1 MIELPDTRDVDLK
14 ICWVIA
20 LEPEAKPLIDLF
32 DLHLL
37 SNNLNFPVYINLKSG
52 HALVISGIGSSKAAA
67 AATYLKM
74 LFNVQR
80 YVGWINIGIAGF
92 CEEPI
97 GQLFQA
103 IKVHDTAR
111 KTSYFPGFRLS
122 KIVKCQT
129 LHTVAQPE
137 TKYSEAVLFDMEASG
152 FCELASMFSCNE
164 LVFVLKIVS
173 DTPKS
178 PVSTVS
184 REAITQL
191 IYQNKNKLR
200 EIISRIEK
208 LVNDEK
214 KRLHVPEEVYQY
226 FERYHFTQSNRYR
239 FLQAYKKWKSA
250 FPDGKLARTLA
261 AGNSASELI
270 SNLER
275 ELFLAVKDWKLK

>member
-1 MIELPDTRDVDLK
+1 MIELPDIRDVDLK

-32 DLHLL
+32 DLHPL
-37 SNNLNFPVYINLKSG
+37 SNNLNFPVYINPKSG

-80 YVGWINIGIAGF
+80 YVAWINIGIAGF

-152 FCELASMFSCNE
+152 FCEIASMFSCNE

-178 PVSTVS
+178 PMSLVS

-200 EIISRIEK
+200 EIISRIET

-270 SNLER
+270 SNLES

>member
-1 MIELPDTRDVDLK
+1 MIELPDIRDVDLK

-32 DLHLL
+32 DLHPL
-37 SNNLNFPVYINLKSG
+37 SNNLNFPVYINPKG
-52 HALVISGIGSSKAAA
+52 GYALVISGIGSSKAAA

-80 YVGWINIGIAGF
+80 YVAWINIGIAGF
-92 CEEPI
+92 YEEPI

-103 IKVHDTAR
+103 IKVYDTAR

-152 FCELASMFSCNE
+152 FCEIASMFSCNE

-178 PVSTVS
+178 PVSLVS

-270 SNLER
+270 SNLES

>member
-1 MIELPDTRDVDLK
+1 MIELPDIRDVDLK

-32 DLHLL
+32 DLHPL
-37 SNNLNFPVYINLKSG
+37 SNNLNFPVYINPKSG
-52 HALVISGIGSSKAAA
+52 HALVISGIGSIKAAA

-80 YVGWINIGIAGF
+80 YVAWINIGIAGF
-92 CEEPI
+92 YEEPI

-103 IKVHDTAR
+103 IKVYDTAR

-152 FCELASMFSCNE
+152 FCEIASMFSCNE

-178 PVSTVS
+178 PMSLVS

-200 EIISRIEK
+200 EIISRIET

-270 SNLER
+270 SNLES

>member
-137 TKYSEAVLFDMEASG
+137 TTYSDAVLFDMEASG
-152 FCELASMFSCNE
+152 FCEIASMFSCNE

-173 DTPKS
+173 DTPES
-178 PVSTVS
+178 PVSSVS
-184 REAITQL
+184 KEAITQL
-191 IYQNKNKLR
+191 IYQNKDKLT
-200 EIISRIEK
+200 EIVRQIEK
-208 LVNDEK
+208 LVNNEQT
-214 KRLHVPEEVYQY
+214 RLQIPEEVYQY
-226 FERYHFTQSNRYR
+226 FDEYHFTQSNRYR
-239 FLQAYKKWKSA
+239 FLKAYKKWKSA
-250 FPDGKLARTLA
+250 FPDRKLAQTLTTA
-261 AGNSASELI
+261 NSASELI
-270 SNLER
+270 SKLES
-275 ELFLAVKDWKLK
+275 ELFSAIKDWKL

>member
-1 MIELPDTRDVDLK
+1 MIELPDIRDVDLK

-32 DLHLL
+32 DLHPL
-37 SNNLNFPVYINLKSG
+37 SNNLNFPVYINPKSG

-80 YVGWINIGIAGF
+80 YVAWINIGIAGF
-92 CEEPI
+92 YEEPI

-103 IKVHDTAR
+103 IKVYDTAR

-152 FCELASMFSCNE
+152 FCEIASMFSCNE

-178 PVSTVS
+178 PMSLVS

-200 EIISRIEK
+200 EIISRIET

-250 FPDGKLARTLA
+250 FPDGKLTCTLA

-270 SNLER
+270 SNLES

>member
-178 PVSTVS
+178 PVSLVS

-226 FERYHFTQSNRYR
+226 FERYHFTQSNRYK

-270 SNLER
+270 SNLES

>member
-1 MIELPDTRDVDLK
+1 MIELPDIRDVDLK

-32 DLHLL
+32 DLHPL
-37 SNNLNFPVYINLKSG
+37 SNNLNFPVYINPKSG

-80 YVGWINIGIAGF
+80 YVAWINIGIAGF

-152 FCELASMFSCNE
+152 FCEIASMFSCNE

-173 DTPKS
+173 DTPRS
-178 PVSTVS
+178 PVSLVS

-200 EIISRIEK
+200 EIISRIER

-214 KRLHVPEEVYQY
+214 KRLHVPEEVFQY
-226 FERYHFTQSNRYR
+226 FERYHFTQGNRYR

-270 SNLER
+270 SNLES

>member
-1 MIELPDTRDVDLK
+1 MIELPDIRDVDLK

-32 DLHLL
+32 DLHPL
-37 SNNLNFPVYINLKSG
+37 SNNLNFPVYINPKSG

-80 YVGWINIGIAGF
+80 YVAWINIGIAGF

-152 FCELASMFSCNE
+152 FCEIASMFSCNE

-178 PVSTVS
+178 PVSSVS

-191 IYQNKNKLR
+191 IYQKKNKLR

-208 LVNDEK
+208 LVIDEK

-250 FPDGKLARTLA
+250 FPDGKLAPTLA

-270 SNLER
+270 SNLES

>member
-1 MIELPDTRDVDLK
+1 MIELPDIRDVDLK

-32 DLHLL
+32 DLHPL
-37 SNNLNFPVYINLKSG
+37 SNNLNFPVYINPKSG

-80 YVGWINIGIAGF
+80 YVAWINIGIAGF

-178 PVSTVS
+178 PVSLVS

-270 SNLER
+270 SNLEC

>member
-1 MIELPDTRDVDLK
+1 MIERSYSQGCEVK

-20 LEPEAKPLIDLF
+20 LEPEARPLIDLF
-32 DLHLL
+32 DLRPL
-37 SNNLNFPVYINLKSG
+37 SNNLNFPVYINPKSG
-52 HALVISGIGSSKAAA
+52 HALVISGMGSSKAAA

-92 CEEPI
+92 YEEPI

-103 IKVHDTAR
+103 IKVHDPAR
-111 KTSYFPGFRLS
+111 KISYFPGFRLS

-129 LHTVAQPE
+129 LRTVALPE
-137 TKYSEAVLFDMEASG
+137 TTYSEAVLFDMEASG
-152 FCELASMFSCNE
+152 FCEIASMFSCNE
-164 LVFVLKIVS
+164 LVFVFKIVS

-178 PVSTVS
+178 PLSSVSK
-184 REAITQL
+184 EAIMQL
-191 IYQNKNKLR
+191 IYQNKDKLL
-200 EIISRIEK
+200 EIISNIEK

-214 KRLHVPEEVYQY
+214 TRLHVPEEVYQY

-261 AGNSASELI
+261 TGNSASELI
-270 SNLER
+270 SNLES
-275 ELFLAVKDWKLK
+275 ELFLAIKDWNL

>member
-1 MIELPDTRDVDLK
+1 MIELPDIRDVDLK

-32 DLHLL
+32 DLHPL
-37 SNNLNFPVYINLKSG
+37 SNNLNFPVYINPKSG

-74 LFNVQR
+74 LFNVQS
-80 YVGWINIGIAGF
+80 YVAWINIGIAGF
-92 CEEPI
+92 YDEPI

-103 IKVHDTAR
+103 IKVYDTAR

-152 FCELASMFSCNE
+152 FCEIASMFSCNE

-178 PVSTVS
+178 PVSSVS

-226 FERYHFTQSNRYR
+226 FEKYHFTQSNRYR

-250 FPDGKLARTLA
+250 FPDGKLGRTLA

-270 SNLER
+270 SNLES

>member
-1 MIELPDTRDVDLK
+1 MIELPDIRDVDLK

-20 LEPEAKPLIDLF
+20 LEPEARPLIDLF
-32 DLHLL
+32 DLHPL
-37 SNNLNFPVYINLKSG
+37 SNNLDFPVYINPKSG
-52 HALVISGIGSSKAAA
+52 HALVISGIGPSKVAAA
-67 AATYLKM
+67 VTYLKM

-92 CEEPI
+92 YEEPI

-152 FCELASMFSCNE
+152 FCEIASMFSCNE

-178 PVSTVS
+178 PMSSVS
-184 REAITQL
+184 REAITKL

-226 FERYHFTQSNRYR
+226 FKRYHFTQSNRYR

-261 AGNSASELI
+261 TGNSASELI
-270 SNLER
+270 SNLES

>member
-1 MIELPDTRDVDLK
+1 MIELPDIRDVDLK

-32 DLHLL
+32 DLHPF
-37 SNNLNFPVYINLKSG
+37 SNNLNFPVYINPKSG
-52 HALVISGIGSSKAAA
+52 YALVISGIGSSKAAA

-80 YVGWINIGIAGF
+80 YVAWINIGIAGF

-152 FCELASMFSCNE
+152 FCEIASMFSCNE

-178 PVSTVS
+178 PVSLVS

-270 SNLER
+270 SNLES
-275 ELFLAVKDWKLK
+275 ELFFAVKDWKLK

>member
-1 MIELPDTRDVDLK
+1 M
-14 ICWVIA
+14 IA

-32 DLHLL
+32 DLHPL
-37 SNNLNFPVYINLKSG
+37 SNNLNFPVYINPKSG

-111 KTSYFPGFRLS
+111 KTSHFPGFRLS

-152 FCELASMFSCNE
+152 FCEIASMFSCNE

-178 PVSTVS
+178 PVSSVS

-208 LVNDEK
+208 LVIDEK
-214 KRLHVPEEVYQY
+214 KRLHVPEEVYLY

-270 SNLER
+270 SNLES

>member
-1 MIELPDTRDVDLK
+1 MIELPDIRDVDLK

-32 DLHLL
+32 DLHPL
-37 SNNLNFPVYINLKSG
+37 SNNLNFPVYISPKSG

-80 YVGWINIGIAGF
+80 YVAWINIGIAGF

-152 FCELASMFSCNE
+152 FCEIASMFSCNE

-178 PVSTVS
+178 PVSLVS

-200 EIISRIEK
+200 GIISRIEK

-270 SNLER
+270 SNLES

>member
-1 MIELPDTRDVDLK
+1 MIELPDIRDVDLK

-32 DLHLL
+32 GLNLL
-37 SNNLNFPVYINLKSG
+37 SNNLNFPVYINPKSG

-80 YVGWINIGIAGF
+80 YVAWINIGIAGF
-92 CEEPI
+92 YEEPI

-152 FCELASMFSCNE
+152 FCEIASMFSCNE

-178 PVSTVS
+178 PMSLVS

-191 IYQNKNKLR
+191 IYRNKNKLR
-200 EIISRIEK
+200 ETISRIET

-250 FPDGKLARTLA
+250 FPDGKLARTLT

-270 SNLER
+270 SNLES
-275 ELFLAVKDWKLK
+275 ELSLAVKDWKLK

>member
-1 MIELPDTRDVDLK
+1 MIELPDIRDVDLK

-32 DLHLL
+32 DLHPL
-37 SNNLNFPVYINLKSG
+37 SNNLNFPVYINPKSG

-80 YVGWINIGIAGF
+80 YVAWINIGIAGF
-92 CEEPI
+92 YDEPI

-103 IKVHDTAR
+103 IKVYDTAR

-152 FCELASMFSCNE
+152 FCEIASMFSCNE

-178 PVSTVS
+178 PMSLVS

-270 SNLER
+270 SNLES

>member
-1 MIELPDTRDVDLK
+1 MIELPDIRDVDLK

-32 DLHLL
+32 DLHPL
-37 SNNLNFPVYINLKSG
+37 SNNLNFPVYMNPKSG

-80 YVGWINIGIAGF
+80 YVAWINIGIAGF

-152 FCELASMFSCNE
+152 FCEIASMFSCNE

-178 PVSTVS
+178 PVSLVS

-200 EIISRIEK
+200 GIISRIEK

-270 SNLER
+270 SNLES

>member
-1 MIELPDTRDVDLK
+1 MIELPDIRDVDLK

-32 DLHLL
+32 DLHPL
-37 SNNLNFPVYINLKSG
+37 SNNLNFPVYINPKSG

-80 YVGWINIGIAGF
+80 YVAWINIGIAGF

-152 FCELASMFSCNE
+152 FCEIASMFSCNE

-178 PVSTVS
+178 PVSLVS
-184 REAITQL
+184 REAIKQL

-214 KRLHVPEEVYQY
+214 KRLHVPEEVFQY

-270 SNLER
+270 SNLES

>member
-1 MIELPDTRDVDLK
+1 MIELPDIRDVDLK

-32 DLHLL
+32 DLHPL
-37 SNNLNFPVYINLKSG
+37 SNNLNFPVYISPKSG
-52 HALVISGIGSSKAAA
+52 HALVISGIGSSKVAA

-80 YVGWINIGIAGF
+80 YVAWINIGIAGF

-152 FCELASMFSCNE
+152 FCEIASMFSCNE

-178 PVSTVS
+178 PVSLVS

-270 SNLER
+270 SNLES

>member
-1 MIELPDTRDVDLK
+1 MIELPDIRDVDLK

-32 DLHLL
+32 DLHPL
-37 SNNLNFPVYINLKSG
+37 SNNLNFPVYINPKSG

-80 YVGWINIGIAGF
+80 YVAWINIGIAGF

-152 FCELASMFSCNE
+152 FCEIASMFSCNE

-178 PVSTVS
+178 PVSSVS

-191 IYQNKNKLR
+191 IYQNKNKIR
-200 EIISRIEK
+200 EIIIRIEK

-250 FPDGKLARTLA
+250 FPDGKLAPTLA

-270 SNLER
+270 SNLES
-275 ELFLAVKDWKLK
+275 ELSLAVKDWKLK

>member
-1 MIELPDTRDVDLK
+1 MIELPDIRDVDLK

-32 DLHLL
+32 DLHPL
-37 SNNLNFPVYINLKSG
+37 SNNLNFPVYINPKSG

-80 YVGWINIGIAGF
+80 YVAWINIGIAGF
-92 CEEPI
+92 YEEPI

-103 IKVHDTAR
+103 IKVYDTAR

-152 FCELASMFSCNE
+152 FCEIASMFSCNE

-178 PVSTVS
+178 PMSLVS

-270 SNLER
+270 SNLES

>member
-1 MIELPDTRDVDLK
+1 MIELPDIRDVDLK

-32 DLHLL
+32 DLHPL
-37 SNNLNFPVYINLKSG
+37 SNNLNFPVYINPKSG

-80 YVGWINIGIAGF
+80 YVAWINIGIAGF

-152 FCELASMFSCNE
+152 FCEIASMFSCNE

-178 PVSTVS
+178 PVSLVS

-200 EIISRIEK
+200 EIISRIER

-214 KRLHVPEEVYQY
+214 KRLHVPEEVFQY

-270 SNLER
+270 SNLES

>member
-1 MIELPDTRDVDLK
+1 MIELPDIRDVDLK

-32 DLHLL
+32 DLHPF
-37 SNNLNFPVYINLKSG
+37 SNNLNFPVYINPKSG

-80 YVGWINIGIAGF
+80 YVAWINIGIAGF

-103 IKVHDTAR
+103 IKVYDTAR

-152 FCELASMFSCNE
+152 FCEIASMFSCNE

-178 PVSTVS
+178 PVSLVS

-200 EIISRIEK
+200 EIISRIET

-270 SNLER
+270 SNLES

>member
-1 MIELPDTRDVDLK
+1 M
-14 ICWVIA
+14 IA

-32 DLHLL
+32 DLHPL
-37 SNNLNFPVYINLKSG
+37 SNNLNFPVYINPKSG

-80 YVGWINIGIAGF
+80 YVAWINIGIAGF
-92 CEEPI
+92 YEEPI

-103 IKVHDTAR
+103 IKVYDTAR

-152 FCELASMFSCNE
+152 FCEIASMFSCNE

-178 PVSTVS
+178 PVSLVS

-270 SNLER
+270 SNLES

>member
-37 SNNLNFPVYINLKSG
+37 SNNFNFPVYINLKSG

-178 PVSTVS
+178 PVSSVS

-191 IYQNKNKLR
+191 IYQNKDKLR
-200 EIISRIEK
+200 EIIGHIEK

-226 FERYHFTQSNRYR
+226 FERYHFTQSNRYK

>member
-1 MIELPDTRDVDLK
+1 M
-14 ICWVIA
+14 IA

-32 DLHLL
+32 DLHPL
-37 SNNLNFPVYINLKSG
+37 SNNLNFPVYINPKSG

-80 YVGWINIGIAGF
+80 YVAWINIGIAGF

-152 FCELASMFSCNE
+152 FCEIASMFSCNE

-178 PVSTVS
+178 PVSLVS

-270 SNLER
+270 SNLES

>member
-1 MIELPDTRDVDLK
+1 MIELPDIRDVDLK

-32 DLHLL
+32 DLHPL
-37 SNNLNFPVYINLKSG
+37 SNNLNFPVYINPKSG

-80 YVGWINIGIAGF
+80 YVAWINIGIAGF

-111 KTSYFPGFRLS
+111 KTSHFPGFRLS

-152 FCELASMFSCNE
+152 FCEIASMFSCNE

-178 PVSTVS
+178 PVSLVS
-184 REAITQL
+184 REAIKQL

-270 SNLER
+270 SNLES

>member
-1 MIELPDTRDVDLK
+1 MIELPDIRDVDLK

-32 DLHLL
+32 DLHPL
-37 SNNLNFPVYINLKSG
+37 SNNLNFPVYINPKSG

-80 YVGWINIGIAGF
+80 YVAWINIGIAGF
-92 CEEPI
+92 YEEPI

-103 IKVHDTAR
+103 IKVYDTAR

-152 FCELASMFSCNE
+152 FCEIASMFSCNE

-178 PVSTVS
+178 PVSLVS

-200 EIISRIEK
+200 EIISRIET

-270 SNLER
+270 SNLES
-275 ELFLAVKDWKLK
+275 ELSLAVKDWKLK

>member
-1 MIELPDTRDVDLK
+1 MIELPDIRDVDLK

-32 DLHLL
+32 DLHPL
-37 SNNLNFPVYINLKSG
+37 SNNLNFPVYINPKSG
-52 HALVISGIGSSKAAA
+52 HALVISGIGSSKVAA

-80 YVGWINIGIAGF
+80 YVAWINIGIAGF

-152 FCELASMFSCNE
+152 FCEIASMFSCNE

-178 PVSTVS
+178 PVSLVS
-184 REAITQL
+184 REAIKQL

-270 SNLER
+270 SNLES

>member
-1 MIELPDTRDVDLK
+1 MIELPDIRDVDLK

-32 DLHLL
+32 DLRPL
-37 SNNLNFPVYINLKSG
+37 SNNLNFPVYINPKSG

-80 YVGWINIGIAGF
+80 YVAWINIGIAGF
-92 CEEPI
+92 YEEPI

-103 IKVHDTAR
+103 IKVYDTAR

-152 FCELASMFSCNE
+152 FCEIASMFSCNE

-178 PVSTVS
+178 PMSLVS

-200 EIISRIEK
+200 EIISRIET

-270 SNLER
+270 SNLES

>member
-1 MIELPDTRDVDLK
+1 MIELPDIRDVDLK

-32 DLHLL
+32 DLHPL
-37 SNNLNFPVYINLKSG
+37 SNNLNFPVYINPKSG

-80 YVGWINIGIAGF
+80 YVAWINIGIAGF
-92 CEEPI
+92 YEEPI

-103 IKVHDTAR
+103 IKVYDTAR

-122 KIVKCQT
+122 KIVKSQT

-152 FCELASMFSCNE
+152 FCEIASMFSCNE

-178 PVSTVS
+178 PMSLVS

-200 EIISRIEK
+200 EIISRIET

-270 SNLER
+270 SNLES

>member
-226 FERYHFTQSNRYR
+226 FERYHFTQSNRYK

-270 SNLER
+270 SNLES

>member
-1 MIELPDTRDVDLK
+1 MIELPDIRDVDLK

-32 DLHLL
+32 DLHPL
-37 SNNLNFPVYINLKSG
+37 SNNLNFPVYISPKSG
-52 HALVISGIGSSKAAA
+52 HALVISGIGSSKVAA

-80 YVGWINIGIAGF
+80 YVAWINIGIAGF

-152 FCELASMFSCNE
+152 FCEIASMFSCNE

-178 PVSTVS
+178 PVSLVS

-191 IYQNKNKLR
+191 IYQNKNKIR

-270 SNLER
+270 SNLES

>member
-1 MIELPDTRDVDLK
+1 MIELPDIRDVDLK

-32 DLHLL
+32 DLHPL
-37 SNNLNFPVYINLKSG
+37 SNNLNFPVYINPKSG

-80 YVGWINIGIAGF
+80 YVAWINIGIAGF
-92 CEEPI
+92 YDEPI

-103 IKVHDTAR
+103 IKVYDTAR

-152 FCELASMFSCNE
+152 FCEIASMFSCNE

-178 PVSTVS
+178 PMSLVSK
-184 REAITQL
+184 EAITQL

-270 SNLER
+270 SNLES

>member
-1 MIELPDTRDVDLK
+1 MIELPDIRDVDLK

-32 DLHLL
+32 DLHQL
-37 SNNLNFPVYINLKSG
+37 SNNLNFPVYINPKSG

-80 YVGWINIGIAGF
+80 YVAWINIGIAGF

-152 FCELASMFSCNE
+152 FCEIASMFSCNE

-178 PVSTVS
+178 PVSLVS
-184 REAITQL
+184 REAIKQL

-270 SNLER
+270 SNLES

>member
-1 MIELPDTRDVDLK
+1 MIELPDIRDVDLK

-32 DLHLL
+32 DLHPL
-37 SNNLNFPVYINLKSG
+37 SNNLNFPVYINPKSE

-80 YVGWINIGIAGF
+80 YVAWINIGIAGF
-92 CEEPI
+92 YDEPI

-103 IKVHDTAR
+103 IKVYDTAR

-152 FCELASMFSCNE
+152 FCEIASMFSCNE

-178 PVSTVS
+178 PVSLVS

-250 FPDGKLARTLA
+250 FPDGKLAPTLA

-270 SNLER
+270 SNLES